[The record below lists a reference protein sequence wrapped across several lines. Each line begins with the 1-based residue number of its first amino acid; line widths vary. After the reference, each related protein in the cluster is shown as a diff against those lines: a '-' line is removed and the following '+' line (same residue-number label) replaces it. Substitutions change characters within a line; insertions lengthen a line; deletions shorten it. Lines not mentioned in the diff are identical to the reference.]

1 MLAVGGH
8 KVRTAS
14 MRMRKAR
21 RKANRKAAVRALVER
36 KVRHGKEQGR

>member
-8 KVRTAS
+8 KVRTAG

-21 RKANRKAAVRALVER
+21 RKANRKAAVLALVAR
-36 KVRHGKEQGR
+36 KASKG